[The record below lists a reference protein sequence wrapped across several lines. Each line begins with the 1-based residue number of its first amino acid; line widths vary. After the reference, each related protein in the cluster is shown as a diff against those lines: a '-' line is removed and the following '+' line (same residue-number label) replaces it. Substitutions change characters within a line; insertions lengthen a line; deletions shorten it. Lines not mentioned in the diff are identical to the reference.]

1 MKNICCQSFLGLK
14 PPERN
19 SCLLFSDRRHLRK
32 SDIKLKTLKSVIYY
46 SGSSQ
51 QKKKTSLRVMKN
63 MEILRISGAMVGE
76 DDHVL

>member
-32 SDIKLKTLKSVIYY
+32 SDIELKTLKSVIYFLV
-46 SGSSQ
+46 SSQ
-51 QKKKTSLRVMKN
+51 QKKKTRVMKN